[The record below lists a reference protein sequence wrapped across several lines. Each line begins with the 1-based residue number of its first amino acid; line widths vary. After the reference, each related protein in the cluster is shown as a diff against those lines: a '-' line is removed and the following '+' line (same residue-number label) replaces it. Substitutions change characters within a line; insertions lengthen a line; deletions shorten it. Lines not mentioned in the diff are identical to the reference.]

1 MNSYLDRT
9 RTEVATA
16 VAAQTG
22 GDGTAD
28 VWVSLKTDAQEIEL
42 VSRVSREDLPK
53 LIGDLFECV
62 ADDDRAALLETLT
75 KKRSA

>member
-1 MNSYLDRT
+1 MDSYPDRT
-9 RTEVATA
+9 YTEVTTA

-53 LIGDLFECV
+53 LISDLIACLPEGERVPFL
-62 ADDDRAALLETLT
+62 AAKLGST
-75 KKRSA
+75 

>member
-1 MNSYLDRT
+1 MDSYPDRT
-9 RTEVATA
+9 WTEVTTT

-62 ADDDRAALLETLT
+62 ADDDRAALLAKLSE
-75 KKRSA
+75 RWPG